1 MLAPSVQIWR
11 DNRVSTRSDERG
23 IYSFK
28 RQRDP
33 AGPEAIFAMSPLSPA
48 RPVRDCGNCEL
59 RSLRMFCNLDTEA
72 LSDFN
77 SIGVQA
83 NLPKGATLFREDGP
97 SIGVFV
103 ICTGQVKLSCTS
115 REGRILILKIAM
127 PGDVLGLG
135 AVISGST
142 YEVTAETI
150 EPTQIKSIRREDF
163 LSFIQKHGEASLHAA
178 KSLSEEYKAAFFD
191 ARRLALSGS
200 AAGRLAGVL
209 LDWGRAA
216 SCGKPEMRFTM
227 ALTHEELANLVG
239 SSRETVHSH
248 VGTLQK
254 AETDPNAG
262 CFHSDPLSREAGA
275 AFGLKSPET
284 AFPSSNSNFSAC
296 TL

>member
-1 MLAPSVQIWR
+1 MTVESRRIIIQQ
-11 DNRVSTRSDERG
+11 N
-23 IYSFK
+23 IYSWQHQ
-28 RQRDP
+28 QRP
-33 AGPEAIFAMSPLSPA
+33 SGAEAIFGMSPLSIA
-48 RPVRDCGNCEL
+48 RPVRDCGSCEL
-59 RSLRMFCNLDTEA
+59 RSLRMFCNLDAEA
-72 LSDFN
+72 LSDFG

-83 NLPKGATLFREDGP
+83 NLPKGAKLFREDGP
-97 SIGVFV
+97 SHGVFV

-115 REGRILILKIAM
+115 REGRTLILKIAM

-142 YEVTAETI
+142 YEVTAETM
-150 EPTQIKSIRREDF
+150 EPTQIKNIRREDF
-163 LSFIQKHGEASLHAA
+163 LAFLQKHGEASLHAA

-239 SSRETVHSH
+239 SSRETVTRML
-248 VGTLQK
+248 GRFKRQK
-254 AETDPNAG
+254 
-262 CFHSDPLSREAGA
+262 LIQMRGA
-275 AFGLKSPET
+275 SILILSPERLEQL
-284 AFPSSNSNFSAC
+284 SA
-296 TL
+296 